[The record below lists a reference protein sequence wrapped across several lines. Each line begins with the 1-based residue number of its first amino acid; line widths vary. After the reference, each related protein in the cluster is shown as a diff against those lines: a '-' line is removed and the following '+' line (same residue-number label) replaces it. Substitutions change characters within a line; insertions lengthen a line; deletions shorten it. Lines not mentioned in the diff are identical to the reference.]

1 MLTSVDPPPLPL
13 RQLSR
18 MSGGGSTSSVGSDD
32 IRILVHNVRVLAC
45 AAAATWRGVAG
56 TDEACRYD
64 VSVAKKRVCG
74 SWPSQPLAAAV
85 VRVTPPLTTVVYVVR
100 CIDWRC
106 VMAW

>member
-64 VSVAKKRVCG
+64 VSVAKKRVCAW
-74 SWPSQPLAAAV
+74 SCQPLAAAV
-85 VRVTPPLTTVVYVVR
+85 VRATLALTSVVYVVR
-100 CIDWRC
+100 CMDWRG